1 MLQQRLAERFT
12 LTGVV
17 ARHLEGRAGHAHR
30 LRGDADA
37 PAFEVGQG
45 DAVTVTLLA
54 QALGDRYAQVL
65 EGDLAGVRGMLAELV
80 LDAHHLVAGAVGRH
94 DEGADAALAG
104 RRIGDGEDDHRAG
117 VLAGG
122 DELLGAVE
130 HVAVAVATGAGAQV
144 AGVGAG
150 LRLGE
155 GEGADLLAARQRD
168 EEAAL
173 LLVVAEAQDR
183 HAAHRVVH
191 AHDGRAG
198 AVAGGDFLQGHGVAQ
213 VAGLRA
219 APVFRHQH
227 AHEPQLAHLGDGL
240 GRETV
245 LAVPL
250 GGKGLQPFPGEL
262 AGHVADLHVLL

>member
-1 MLQQRLAERFT
+1 
-12 LTGVV
+12 
-17 ARHLEGRAGHAHR
+17 
-30 LRGDADA
+30 
-37 PAFEVGQG
+37 
-45 DAVTVTLLA
+45 
-54 QALGDRYAQVL
+54 
-65 EGDLAGVRGMLAELV
+65 MLAELV

-198 AVAGGDFLQGHGVAQ
+198 AVAGGDLLQRQGIGLVAGVAAAQ
-213 VAGLRA
+213 LLRY
-219 APVFRHQH
+219 QH
-227 AHEPQLAHLGDGL
+227 AEEAELAHLAD
-240 GRETV
+240 R
-245 LAVPL
+245 L
-250 GGKGLQPFPGEL
+250 GGIAMLAIPLLGERAQALLGEL
-262 AGHVADLHVLL
+262 ASHLADTQLIVGQQHGQSPQSRRSTAMAVASPPPMQMAATPRRRPWLRSAASRVTRMRAPEAPIGWPRAQAPP